1 MRLIEIKIK
10 NFRVYKDEV
19 SIKIDDLTVVVGRN
33 DIGKSTILEAMDI
46 FFNDKNALHQ
56 LEFADINKEAMA
68 AGDKETVLTAVFDQL
83 PDEIIIDDSVTT
95 KLSDEYLLDDQNH
108 LVVIKRYSSA
118 GKAKVTIWANH
129 PSNPNCNNQLLQ
141 KIGDLKVKAS
151 GLTCEDWTKKNLIR
165 KAIWTHYHDDLQL
178 KLSEIDTTGD
188 GMKDL
193 WAKLENYIPIY
204 SLFQSD
210 RSNNDKDK
218 EAQDPMKEAVKEI
231 LGDPHIL
238 STLETVAKD
247 VLNKIK
253 EVTDATLNKLSD
265 MNPQIANS
273 LSPSLPSVES
283 LKWADVFKNISI
295 TGDDDIAINKRGS
308 GVKRLILLNFFRAK
322 AERIMVSVQYSPMLS
337 EKLTLPLCLE
347 FKTKHYGKER
357 QDRLR
362 SCL

>member
-1 MRLIEIKIK
+1 ML
-10 NFRVYKDEV
+10 D
-19 SIKIDDLTVVVGRN
+19 
-33 DIGKSTILEAMDI
+33 
-46 FFNDKNALHQ
+46 
-56 LEFADINKEAMA
+56 
-68 AGDKETVLTAVFDQL
+68 VFDAAQKASFK
-83 PDEIIIDDSVTT
+83 IIDWGMEYFPVGVFALTT
-95 KLSDEYLLDDQNH
+95 VNFAVYGMELFGPYVRIAGCVMIGVLLMIF
-108 LVVIKRYSSA
+108 LIYPMFLLLLCRE
-118 GKAKVTIWANH
+118 
-129 PSNPNCNNQLLQ
+129 NPY
-141 KIGDLKVKAS
+141 
-151 GLTCEDWTKKNLIR
+151 R
-165 KAIWTHYHDDLQL
+165 
-178 KLSEIDTTGD
+178 
-188 GMKDL
+188 
-193 WAKLENYIPIY
+193 
-204 SLFQSD
+204 
-210 RSNNDKDK
+210 
-218 EAQDPMKEAVKEI
+218 
-231 LGDPHIL
+231 
-238 STLETVAKD
+238 